1 MNPHDMHDMYDNF
14 GKQYSTGLYNA
25 VIPMVIEQTGRGERA
40 YDIFSLL
47 LKERIIILGSGIN
60 DQIANLVVAQL
71 LYLNGQDPEREISM
85 YINCPGGVIYS
96 GLAIFDTMRS
106 IPNPV
111 RTVAVGLTASF
122 GTIILTAGDK
132 GRRMALPNATIHMH
146 QPWSSG
152 GGGQA
157 SDVAIQA
164 REILRQREL
173 LERILADTTGQPL
186 DKVKQDTERDLYM
199 TAQEA
204 VDYGLIDT
212 ILEPTSSNG
221 SRRHN

>member
-1 MNPHDMHDMYDNF
+1 MNLTDMYDNF
-14 GKQYSTGLYNA
+14 GKQHSNGIFNG

-47 LKERIIILGSGIN
+47 LKERIIILGTGIN
-60 DQIANLVVAQL
+60 DAVANLVVAQL
-71 LYLNGQDPEREISM
+71 LYLNGQDPEREISI
-85 YINCPGGVIYS
+85 YLNCPGGVIYS
-96 GLAIFDTMRS
+96 GLAIFDTIRS

-122 GTIILTAGDK
+122 GTVLLTAGEK

-157 SDVAIQA
+157 SDVEIQA
-164 REILRQREL
+164 REILRQRDL
-173 LERILADTTGQPL
+173 LNNILAEATSQPL
-186 DKVKQDTERDLYM
+186 EKIETDTDRDVYL
-199 TAQEA
+199 TAQQA

-212 ILEPTSSNG
+212 ILEANKNG
-221 SRRHN
+221 END

>member
-1 MNPHDMHDMYDNF
+1 MNLSDMYNTF
-14 GKQYSTGLYNA
+14 GNHHDQGVFNG

-60 DQIANLVVAQL
+60 DQIANLIVAQL
-71 LYLNGQDPEREISM
+71 LYLNGQDPESEISM
-85 YINCPGGVIYS
+85 YINSPGGVIYS
-96 GLAIFDTMRS
+96 GLAILDTMRS

-122 GTIILTAGDK
+122 GTILLTGGEK

-157 SDVAIQA
+157 SDVEIQA
-164 REILRQREL
+164 REILRQRDL
-173 LERILADTTGQPL
+173 LNRILAETTGQPL
-186 DKVKQDTERDLYM
+186 ERIEADTDRDVYL
-199 TAQEA
+199 TAQQA

-212 ILEPTSSNG
+212 ILETAKKPK
-221 SRRHN
+221 